1 MEITKLLT
9 TNMMLLLSALEVLDS
24 ELLSGFLR
32 LDSKQLAFLS
42 FSLLALILL
51 LLKVEL
57 MQLWVTCMKTAGS
70 TISMTL

>member
-1 MEITKLLT
+1 
-9 TNMMLLLSALEVLDS
+9 MMLLLSALEVLDS
-24 ELLSGFLR
+24 ELLLGFLR

-42 FSLLALILL
+42 FSLLALTLL

-70 TISMTL
+70 TIFMTL

>member
-1 MEITKLLT
+1 
-9 TNMMLLLSALEVLDS
+9 MMLLLSALEVLDS

-42 FSLLALILL
+42 FSLLALTLL